1 MFDRAKH
8 QEHQLSVRSARGR
21 HGAFRAVLCAAGAWM
36 ALAAGM
42 AAHAQSMPSSVR
54 IIVPFSA
61 GGAQDA
67 LARELARELGTRLAV
82 PFVVDNR
89 PGAGGNIGTDAAAK
103 ANPDGSVLVL
113 SSSGPLANNRLFYKS
128 LPYDPEKDFSPVA
141 LVGETPLFILASKS
155 FPYSGLGAM
164 LRDQVQAQR
173 PLNFGSAGYGTTSH
187 LALELMREN
196 SRREIRHVPYKG
208 GSQVEIDV
216 MASVLDG
223 GFVLYSAG
231 DLAHAEKGTLR
242 ILAVTSGARLPT
254 APAVPTVVEE
264 GFPMLIT
271 STWFALVG
279 PRGLPKDYV
288 DRMNRE
294 INEYLRTPAGIA
306 RLQNLGVSGINGPP
320 ELVTQRMREELAKW
334 TPIVRKHNLKMD

>member
-1 MFDRAKH
+1 MNLVIRNAKLVAH
-8 QEHQLSVRSARGR
+8 SDSRSRSPLR
-21 HGAFRAVLCAAGAWM
+21 VLFCAAAAWI
-36 ALAAGM
+36 ALVAWS
-42 AAHAQSMPSSVR
+42 AAHAQNMPASVR

-67 LARELARELGTRLAV
+67 LARELARELGARLAV
-82 PFVVDNR
+82 PFTVDNR

-103 ANPDGSVLVL
+103 ATPDGSVLVL

-128 LPYDPEKDFSPVA
+128 LPYAPDKDFAPVA
-141 LVGETPLFILASKS
+141 LVGETPLFILAKKS
-155 FPYSGLGAM
+155 SPYASLGAM
-164 LRDQVQAQR
+164 LRDAVQGQP

-196 SRREIRHVPYKG
+196 SLREIRHVPYKG

-223 GFVLYSAG
+223 GLVLYSAG

-242 ILAVTSGARLPT
+242 ILAVTSNARMAA
-254 APAVPTVVEE
+254 APAVPTAVEE
-264 GFPMLIT
+264 GFPMLVT
-271 STWFALVG
+271 FTWFALVG

-294 INEYLRTPAGIA
+294 INVYLRTPAGVA
-306 RLQNLGVSGINGPP
+306 RLQNLGISVITGPP

-334 TPIVRKHNLKMD
+334 TPIVRKHNLRMD

>member
-1 MFDRAKH
+1 MTNHVRTQSAGRDSRGPRARRF
-8 QEHQLSVRSARGR
+8 L
-21 HGAFRAVLCAAGAWM
+21 FRAVGAWM
-36 ALAAGM
+36 ALVACA
-42 AAHAQSMPSSVR
+42 AAHAQSMPASVR

-61 GGAQDA
+61 GGAQDT
-67 LARELARELGTRLAV
+67 LARELGRELGTRLAV
-82 PFVVDNR
+82 PIVIDNR

-103 ANPDGSVLVL
+103 AAPDGSVLVL

-128 LPYDPEKDFSPVA
+128 LPYDPDKDFAPVA
-141 LVGETPLFILASKS
+141 LVGETPLFILAKKS
-155 FPYSGLGAM
+155 FPYASLAAM
-164 LRDQVQAQR
+164 LRDAGQGQP

-231 DLAHAEKGTLR
+231 DLVHAEKGTMW
-242 ILAVTSGARLPT
+242 ILAVTSNARMAT
-254 APAVPTVVEE
+254 APTVPTTVEE
-264 GFPMLIT
+264 GLPMLVT

-294 INEYLRTPAGIA
+294 INQYLRTPAGVA
-306 RLQNLGVSGINGPP
+306 RLQNLGISAITGPP
-320 ELVTQRMREELAKW
+320 DLVIQRMREELAKW
-334 TPIVRKHNLKMD
+334 TPIVRKRNLKID

>member
-1 MFDRAKH
+1 
-8 QEHQLSVRSARGR
+8 
-21 HGAFRAVLCAAGAWM
+21 M
-36 ALAAGM
+36 ALAAC
-42 AAHAQSMPSSVR
+42 APAVAQSLPASVK

-61 GGAQDA
+61 GGGQDA
-67 LARELARELGTRLAV
+67 LGRELARELGVRLGI

-103 ANPDGSVLVL
+103 AQPDGSVLVL

-128 LPYDPEKDFSPVA
+128 MPYDPEKDLAPVA
-141 LVGETPLFILASKS
+141 LVGETPLFILGKKS
-155 FPYSGLGAM
+155 FPYASLGAM
-164 LRDQVQAQR
+164 LRDAGQDR
-173 PLNFGSAGYGTTSH
+173 PPLNFGSAGYGTTSH

-196 SRREIRHVPYKG
+196 SRRRINHVPYKG

-223 GFVLYSAG
+223 GLVLYSAG

-242 ILAVTSGARLPT
+242 ILAVTSAARFPT
-254 APAVPTVVEE
+254 APAVPTTVEE
-264 GFPMLIT
+264 GFPMLVT

-288 DRMNRE
+288 GRMSRE
-294 INEYLRTPAGIA
+294 INDYLRSPAGVA
-306 RLQNLGVSGINGPP
+306 RLQNLGVVAIVGAP
-320 ELVTQRMREELAKW
+320 ELVTQRMRDELAMW
-334 TPIVRKHNLKMD
+334 TPIVRKLNIRLD